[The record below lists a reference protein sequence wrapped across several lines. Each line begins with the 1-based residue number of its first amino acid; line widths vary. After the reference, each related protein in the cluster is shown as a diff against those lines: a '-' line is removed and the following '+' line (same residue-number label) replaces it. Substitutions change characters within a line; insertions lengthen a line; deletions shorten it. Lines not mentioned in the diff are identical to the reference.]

1 MKAIIFKHHK
11 DKAENKEGEH
21 TEGEHKEG
29 EHKEEVHKD
38 HKKDHHHHHE
48 RQHMDPNVPKG
59 FANDAMR
66 SSNKPDTL
74 YGFDDPT
81 ARRLGPVPSE
91 DPTNT
96 GA

>member
-1 MKAIIFKHHK
+1 MHLPNIFKHNK
-11 DKAENKEGEH
+11 DKTHTETKEGE
-21 TEGEHKEG
+21 G
-29 EHKEEVHKD
+29 HKD
-38 HKKDHHHHHE
+38 EHHKDEHNHKHRE
-48 RQHMDPNVPKG
+48 ESNLPKG

-66 SSNKPDTL
+66 SSSKPDTL

-81 ARRLGPVPSE
+81 ARRLGPVPST

>member
-1 MKAIIFKHHK
+1 MHLPNIFKHNK
-11 DKAENKEGEH
+11 DSTEPAAKEQG
-21 TEGEHKEG
+21 HKESHHQR
-29 EHKEEVHKD
+29 EHPAD
-38 HKKDHHHHHE
+38 L
-48 RQHMDPNVPKG
+48 PKG

-66 SSNKPDTL
+66 TSSKPDTL

-81 ARRLGPVPSE
+81 ARRLGPVPST

>member
-1 MKAIIFKHHK
+1 MHLPSIFKHNKDSTEPAAK
-11 DKAENKEGEH
+11 DK
-21 TEGEHKEG
+21 EHKET
-29 EHKEEVHKD
+29 
-38 HKKDHHHHHE
+38 HHHQREHP
-48 RQHMDPNVPKG
+48 DLPKG

-66 SSNKPDTL
+66 TSSKPDTL

>member
-1 MKAIIFKHHK
+1 MHFSSIFKHNKTEHK
-11 DKAENKEGEH
+11 
-21 TEGEHKEG
+21 EGEHKEG
-29 EHKEEVHKD
+29 EHKGEHKGEYECEHKD
-38 HKKDHHHHHE
+38 HKKEHHHHE
-48 RQHMDPNVPKG
+48 RDRVGANVPKG

>member
-1 MKAIIFKHHK
+1 MHFSDIFKHKK
-11 DKAENKEGEH
+11 DKTATTDGTTSSKVEGE
-21 TEGEHKEG
+21 
-29 EHKEEVHKD
+29 
-38 HKKDHHHHHE
+38 HKKDHH
-48 RQHMDPNVPKG
+48 RAKQDLSSLPKG

-66 SSNKPDTL
+66 NTNKPDTL

-81 ARRLGPVPSE
+81 ARRLGPVPTS